1 MNFWRPTDALCSS
14 VQVSSQTHR
23 RQKLSCSPSLPSMR
37 CQTIWALRPFPDTIL
52 LQLHII
58 WYAQA
63 CGAAAFSS
71 RVGWL
76 RSSGALWAEAPQVLP
91 GLDNPHKAPC
101 FTLPAAEH
109 RLLSH
114 ALSAAWLCLRNPG
127 EPWRCGRCGPQLP
140 PHTRALLLRFSP
152 KGSKAE
158 LQLWMQAMSEAKLL
172 LACLSSSRVPDA
184 FRSTQFTSLDD
195 AFWSW

>member
-37 CQTIWALRPFPDTIL
+37 CQTIWVLRPFPDTIL

-140 PHTRALLLRFSP
+140 PHTRALLRV
-152 KGSKAE
+152 
-158 LQLWMQAMSEAKLL
+158 L
-172 LACLSSSRVPDA
+172 LAERLKSGTAAVDAGNVRSQASSGLFVFFPCPRCFQVYPVH
-184 FRSTQFTSLDD
+184 FPR
-195 AFWSW
+195 